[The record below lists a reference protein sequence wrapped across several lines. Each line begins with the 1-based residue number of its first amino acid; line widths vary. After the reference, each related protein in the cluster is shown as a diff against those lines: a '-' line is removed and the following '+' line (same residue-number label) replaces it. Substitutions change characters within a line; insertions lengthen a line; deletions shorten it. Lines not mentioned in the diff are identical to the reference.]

1 MEEQILD
8 EAMEKCMQES
18 SSMDELLE
26 VLYLAQLIIA

>member
-8 EAMEKCMQES
+8 EAMEKCMEES
-18 SSMDELLE
+18 SSIDELLE